1 MRALERWVLAGMVA
15 GAMAFA
21 AGCSRAD
28 AQAGE
33 GERFGLTDGGTV
45 LPGTGGAGDAGTVV
59 PGERPDLSGP
69 DQVLPVP
76 GSPGTGGSGT
86 GGSGSPPGSTT
97 PPGGS
102 TTPPG
107 SSGPR

>member
-1 MRALERWVLAGMVA
+1 MRALGRWVLAGMLA
-15 GAMAFA
+15 GALAFA

-33 GERFGLTDGGTV
+33 GDRFGLTDGGTV
-45 LPGTGGAGDAGTVV
+45 LPGTGGAGDAGAVV
-59 PGERPDLSGP
+59 PGEQRPDLRGP
-69 DQVLPVP
+69 DQVLPIP
-76 GSPGTGGSGT
+76 GSPGT

-97 PPGGS
+97 PPGG

-107 SSGPR
+107 Q